1 MKLLSRMKL
10 MSGRFKRNPITK
22 DRPIKAMLKYIFFN
36 ILCRLKK
43 EVNHTGIGGL
53 KFKISKGDAGL
64 VGNVY
69 FGVYEINESMFAVH
83 FLRKN
88 DTFLDVGANLGHY
101 SLLASGLSQA
111 NSITVEPIPSTFAK
125 LMEQIKIN
133 DLSTT
138 ITALNI
144 GLSDSVSEL
153 YFSNDDSDMNCI
165 VTSEY
170 PNAIIVPVSTIDTI
184 CKNETVS
191 LMKIDVEGYE
201 KHVINGARETLSN
214 LSLKALIVELNTSG
228 VKYGITDEEV
238 YNQLLSYGFLPY
250 EYKPLTREILPL
262 ESYNKKQFNTIF
274 IRDLEY
280 VTQRIIASKKYSV
293 WGKEI

>member
-10 MSGRFKRNPITK
+10 MSGRFKGNPITK
-22 DRPIKAMLKYIFFN
+22 DRPIKAMLKYIVFN
-36 ILCRLKK
+36 ILCRIKK
-43 EVNHTGIGGL
+43 AVNYTGIGGL

-83 FLRKN
+83 LLRES

-101 SLLASGLSQA
+101 SLLASGLTQA
-111 NSITVEPIPSTFAK
+111 KSITVEPIPSTFAK

-144 GLSDSVSEL
+144 GLSDSDSEL

-201 KHVINGARETLSN
+201 KHVINGAKETLSN
-214 LSLKALIVELNTSG
+214 LALKALIVELNSSG
-228 VKYGITDEEV
+228 AKYGITDEEV

-250 EYKPLTREILPL
+250 EYKPLTREILLL
-262 ESYNKKQFNTIF
+262 ESFNKKQFNTIF
-274 IRDLEY
+274 IRDLEF
-280 VTQRIIASKKYSV
+280 VTQRISASKKYKV